1 MPCHLS
7 CKERPASSES
17 SFPHSCP
24 YCHPGKALP
33 GLPYGAAGII
43 TTDLNYVKQD
53 ELNAD
58 EGIINF
64 QNGLLRLKDMAL
76 LPHSPEVYSTTQ
88 LPCEWHGEPMP
99 TPVFDRYL
107 TRLMDNDP
115 EMINLCIEIVGAVIS
130 NVKCFRMKKSAFFV
144 GDGNTGKSQLKGLVE
159 YILGAKN
166 YIGIDLREI
175 EARFGN

>member
-1 MPCHLS
+1 
-7 CKERPASSES
+7 
-17 SFPHSCP
+17 
-24 YCHPGKALP
+24 
-33 GLPYGAAGII
+33 
-43 TTDLNYVKQD
+43 
-53 ELNAD
+53 
-58 EGIINF
+58 
-64 QNGLLRLKDMAL
+64 MAL
-76 LPHSPEVYSTTQ
+76 LPHSPDVYSTIQ